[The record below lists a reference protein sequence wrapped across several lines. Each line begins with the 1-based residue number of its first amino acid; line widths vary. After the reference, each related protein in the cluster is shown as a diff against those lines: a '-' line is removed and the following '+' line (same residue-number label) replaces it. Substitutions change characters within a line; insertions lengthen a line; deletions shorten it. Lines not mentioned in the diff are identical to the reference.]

1 MAPAEVN
8 PMFFR
13 DRAEAA
19 NLLAYKLAQYKGQ
32 NPLVL
37 AIPRGAVP
45 MAKIIADELNGELDV
60 VLVAKIPA
68 PINHEFAIGSVT
80 ENGLTYIADWAAESG
95 ATQEYIDEQVELLL
109 KKMHA
114 RRNQYTALLTPINA
128 KDRIVIIIDDG
139 LATGAT
145 MIAALHS
152 IRKMQP
158 KLLVMAVPVASP
170 SALEE
175 AKKYAD
181 VVVFLLAPM
190 HFRAVGQFYESFPQ
204 VSDEEVIEI
213 LQNRT

>member
-1 MAPAEVN
+1 MAPVELN
-8 PMFFR
+8 PMFFH
-13 DRAEAA
+13 DRADAA
-19 NLLAYKLAQYKGQ
+19 SQLAHKLAQYKGQ
-32 NPLVL
+32 HPLVL

-45 MAKIIADELNGELDV
+45 MAKIIADKLEGELDV
-60 VLVAKIPA
+60 VLVAKISA

-80 ENGLTYIADWAAESG
+80 ENGLTYIADWATESG
-95 ATQEYIDEQVELLL
+95 ATQEYINEQVELLL
-109 KKMHA
+109 KKMRE

-158 KLLVMAVPVASP
+158 KLLVMAVPVASL
-170 SALEE
+170 SALDEV
-175 AKKYAD
+175 KKYAD
-181 VVVFLLAPM
+181 VVVCLLAPM
-190 HFRAVGQFYESFPQ
+190 YFRAVGLFYESFPQ

-213 LQNRT
+213 LQSKH